1 MKKTLIVVFIFLTVF
16 GIVLMGVYLHEDN
29 EKQFQKVSV
38 GDVVSA
44 IEENK
49 SMIVYYGQEEC
60 SACNAFEKNLLDI
73 CEHNEKDIMYLDAD
87 SLEKEDEKILL
98 EYHVTTT
105 PTLIIVNNGKTFF
118 YRDITAVE
126 EIEKAIMNVDIVED
140 RFDGLV
146 DIDYSEL
153 EQKIEKQVD
162 FFLYIGR
169 EDCRDCVKFN
179 PILTKCIEEKKGQ
192 GMYYL
197 DIKKY
202 RDLANN
208 ENAQKEDVDFYD
220 EMKKKYDIKWVP
232 SLYHFRNG
240 MIIAK
245 YEFLDEAYYKLSQE
259 LQEKEERYYIEELYD
274 WMEIEFQQ

>member
-1 MKKTLIVVFIFLTVF
+1 MF
-16 GIVLMGVYLHEDN
+16 GISLIGVYLLN
-29 EKQFQKVSV
+29 ENKRQFENVSV
-38 GDVVSA
+38 EEIVSA
-44 IEENK
+44 IEENG
-49 SMIVYYGQEEC
+49 SMIVYYGQEDC
-60 SACNAFEKNLLDI
+60 SACNVFKNNLQ
-73 CEHNEKDIMYLDAD
+73 EVSAQNEKDILYLDAN
-87 SLEKEDEKILL
+87 SLSPEDEKKLS

-105 PTLIIVNNGKTFF
+105 PTLIIVNNGKAFF
-118 YRDITAVE
+118 YRNITTSD
-126 EIEKAIMNVDIVED
+126 EIEKAIMNVNIIEE

-146 DIDYSEL
+146 TINYNEL
-153 EQKIEKQVD
+153 EKKIEKGLD

-179 PILTKCIEEKKGQ
+179 PILTRCLEEEKGQ

-202 RDLANN
+202 RDLANG
-208 ENAQKEDVDFYD
+208 ENANVADVDFYD
-220 EMKKKYDIKWVP
+220 AIKKKYDIKWVP

-259 LQEKEERYYIEELYD
+259 LQEKEEKYYMEELYN
-274 WMEIEFQQ
+274 WLEIEFQL